1 MAVSYDLH
9 IHSCL
14 SPCGDDAMTPPNIA
28 NMAALLGMDLIAV
41 TDHNSCRNAGAVM
54 AAAEMLGLPLTVLA
68 GMEVTTAEEVHV
80 VCLFPDL
87 ASAQAAGEEV
97 EAALMTVKNKPE
109 IFGRQMILGPEEEF
123 LGEFEPLLINATS
136 LSIDDMPG
144 FARRYGGM
152 AFPAHIDRSSNSVFA
167 NLGYF
172 PDYLDFP
179 IAEVWRPEVFF
190 RDGGHREVREGR
202 MILKDSDAHRLEDM
216 KEGGACPWPEKPVE
230 TVEEFLGVLFN
241 RSRPAGP

>member
-54 AAAEMLGLPLTVLA
+54 EAAKALDLPLTVLA

-87 ASAQAAGEEV
+87 AAAKAAGEEV
-97 EAALMTVKNKPE
+97 DAALLTVKNKPD
-109 IFGRQMILGPEEEF
+109 IFGHQLIMGPGEEV
-123 LGEFEPLLINATS
+123 LGEYEPLLINATA
-136 LSIDDMPG
+136 LSIDDMPS
-144 FARRYGGM
+144 FAKKYGGI
-152 AFPAHIDRSSNSVFA
+152 AIPAHIDRSSNSIFS

-179 IAEVWRPEVFF
+179 VVEVWNPEEFF
-190 RDGGHREVREGR
+190 RDGQHEDIRTGR
-202 MILKDSDAHRLEDM
+202 AIIKDSDAHYLENM
-216 KEGGACPWPEKPVE
+216 KEGGPCPWPERPVE
-230 TVEEFLGVLFN
+230 TVEELLRLLF
-241 RSRPAGP
+241 GG

>member
-14 SPCGDDAMTPPNIA
+14 SPCGDEAMTPPNIA

-41 TDHNSCRNAGAVM
+41 TDHNSCRNASAVM
-54 AAAEMLGLPLTVLA
+54 EAAKKAELPLTVLA

-87 ASAQAAGEEV
+87 NSAEAAGEEV
-97 EAALMTVKNKPE
+97 ESSLLPVLNRPE
-109 IFGRQMILGPEEEF
+109 IFGRQLILGPEEQL
-123 LGEFEPLLINATS
+123 LGEFDRLLINATG
-136 LSIDDMPG
+136 LSIDDMPA
-144 FARRYGGM
+144 FAKKYGGI
-152 AFPAHIDRSSNSVFA
+152 AFPAHIDRRSNSVFA

-179 IAEVWRPEVFF
+179 LAEVRRPEQFF
-190 RDGGHREVREGR
+190 ADGAHEEIRRSRV
-202 MILKDSDAHRLEDM
+202 ILKDSDAHRLEDM
-216 KEGGACPWPEKPVE
+216 KEGGDCPWPEKPPE
-230 TVEEFLGVLFN
+230 TVEEFLRLLFG
-241 RSRPAGP
+241 R

>member
-1 MAVSYDLH
+1 MAVCYDLH

-28 NMAALLGMDLIAV
+28 NMAALLGLDLIAV

-54 AAAEMLGLPLTVLA
+54 AAAKALDLPLTVLA

-80 VCLFPDL
+80 VCLFPEL
-87 ASAQAAGEEV
+87 KAAQAAGEEV
-97 EAALMTVKNKPE
+97 EAALLPVQNKPE
-109 IFGRQMILGPEEEF
+109 IFGRQLILGPEEEP
-123 LGEFEPLLINATS
+123 LGEFDRLLINATS

-144 FARRYGGM
+144 FAKQYGGI
-152 AFPAHIDRSSNSVFA
+152 AFPAHIDRPSNSIFA

-190 RDGGHREVREGR
+190 QNGEHQNIRESRV
-202 MILKDSDAHRLEDM
+202 ILKDSDAHRLEDM
-216 KEGGACPWPEKPVE
+216 KEGEDCPWPEQPPG
-230 TVEEFLGVLFN
+230 TVEEFLKLLFC
-241 RSRPAGP
+241 R

>member
-54 AAAEMLGLPLTVLA
+54 EAAKALDLPLTVLA

-87 ASAQAAGEEV
+87 SSAQAAGEEV
-97 EAALMTVKNKPE
+97 DAALLTVKNKPD
-109 IFGRQMILGPEEEF
+109 IFGHQLIMGPGEEV
-123 LGEFEPLLINATS
+123 LGEYESLLINATT
-136 LSIDDMPG
+136 LSIDDMPS
-144 FARRYGGM
+144 FAKKYGGI
-152 AFPAHIDRSSNSVFA
+152 AIPAHIDRSSNSVFA

-179 IAEVWRPEVFF
+179 IVEVWKPEEFF
-190 RDGGHREVREGR
+190 AGGQHEDIRTGR
-202 MILKDSDAHRLEDM
+202 TIIKDSDAHYLENM
-216 KEGGACPWPEKPVE
+216 KEGGPCPWPERPAE
-230 TVEEFLGVLFN
+230 TVEELLRLLFG
-241 RSRPAGP
+241 R

>member
-1 MAVSYDLH
+1 MMAVNLNYDLH

-28 NMAALLGMDLIAV
+28 NMASLLGMDLIAV

-54 AAAEMLGLPLTVLA
+54 AAAKQLELPLTVLA

-87 ASAQAAGEEV
+87 SAALSAGEEV
-97 EAALMTVKNKPE
+97 EASLLTVKNKPE
-109 IFGRQMILGPEEEF
+109 IFGHQLIMGPEEEV
-123 LGEFEPLLINATS
+123 LGEVEPLLINATG

-144 FARRYGGM
+144 FAKKYGGI
-152 AFPAHIDRSSNSVFA
+152 AIPAHIDKSSNSVFA

-179 IAEVWRPEVFF
+179 VVEVWKPEDFF
-190 RDGGHREVREGR
+190 RDGQHEDIRTGR
-202 MILKDSDAHRLEDM
+202 VILKDSDAHYLENM
-216 KEGGACPWPEKPVE
+216 KEGGTCPWPEKPAE
-230 TVEEFLGVLFN
+230 TVEEFLRLLFG
-241 RSRPAGP
+241 R

>member
-1 MAVSYDLH
+1 MAISYDLH

-14 SPCGDDAMTPPNIA
+14 SPCGDEGMTPPNIA
-28 NMAALLGMDLIAV
+28 NMAALLGLDLIAV

-54 AAAEMLGLPLTVLA
+54 EAARLLDLPLTVLA

-87 ASAQAAGEEV
+87 PSARAAGEEV
-97 EAALMTVKNKPE
+97 ESALLPVKNKPD
-109 IFGRQMILGPEEEF
+109 IFGRQLILGPEEEP
-123 LGEFEPLLINATS
+123 LGEFEWLLINATS

-144 FARRYGGM
+144 FAKRYGGI
-152 AFPAHIDRSSNSVFA
+152 AFPAHIDRPSNSVFA

-179 IAEVWRPEVFF
+179 IAEVWRPEEFF
-190 RDGGHREVREGR
+190 RDGAHREVLEGR
-202 MILKDSDAHRLEDM
+202 VILKDSDAHRLEDM
-216 KEGGACPWPEKPVE
+216 KEGGPCPWPETSPE
-230 TVEEFLGVLFN
+230 TVEGFLEVLF
-241 RSRPAGP
+241 GG

>member
-14 SPCGDDAMTPPNIA
+14 SPCGDEAMTPPNIA

-41 TDHNSCRNAGAVM
+41 TDHNSCRNASAVM
-54 AAAEMLGLPLTVLA
+54 EAAKKAELPLTVLA

-87 ASAQAAGEEV
+87 NSAEAAGEEV
-97 EAALMTVKNKPE
+97 ESALLPVLNKPE
-109 IFGRQMILGPEEEF
+109 IFGRQLILGPEEQF
-123 LGEFEPLLINATS
+123 LGEFDRLLINATS
-136 LSIDDMPG
+136 LSIDDMPA
-144 FARRYGGM
+144 FAKKYGGI

-179 IAEVWRPEVFF
+179 LAEVRRPEQFF
-190 RDGGHREVREGR
+190 AGGAHEEIRRSRV
-202 MILKDSDAHRLEDM
+202 ILKDSDAHRLEDM
-216 KEGGACPWPEKPVE
+216 KEAGDCPWPEKPPE
-230 TVEEFLGVLFN
+230 TVEEFLRLLFG
-241 RSRPAGP
+241 R